1 MIARAAKRR
10 NIEILTSQ
18 VTDGESVTNYTFFP
32 AGISENAEGM
42 VETDL
47 KGDQRDLP
55 N

>member
-32 AGISENAEGM
+32 AGISENAEGWWK
-42 VETDL
+42 L
-47 KGDQRDLP
+47 A
-55 N
+55 